1 MAFTYPVSLDLA
13 KKKCLVVGGGNVAE
27 RKVLSLLEQEAL
39 VEIISP
45 QLTKNLQMLYQQQKV
60 LWHPACYQTA
70 FLNGAFLVIAAT
82 NQPEVNAQ
90 VASDCQALGL
100 LVNVIDHKEAGNFI
114 VNAHFSQGDLQ
125 IAVSTGGISPALARQ
140 IKEQLADEFGPEYK
154 AMLKIVKEARQEAL
168 LTITDADK
176 RRAFLLSLAQMNL
189 IEQLKQTSQED
200 VQKRVRKCLS
210 SYWD

>member
-60 LWHPACYQTA
+60 LWQPACYQTA

-168 LTITDADK
+168 VTITDADK

-200 VQKRVRKCLS
+200 VQKRVRNCLS

>member
-1 MAFTYPVSLDLA
+1 M
-13 KKKCLVVGGGNVAE
+13 GGGKVAE
-27 RKVLSLLEQEAL
+27 RKVLSLLEQKAL

-45 QLTKNLQMLYQQQKV
+45 QLTAALQALCQQQKV
-60 LWHPACYQTA
+60 LWQPVSYQAA
-70 FLNGAFLVIAAT
+70 FLKGAFLVIAAT

-90 VASDCQALGL
+90 VAVDCQALGI
-100 LVNVIDHKEAGNFI
+100 LVNVIDQKEAGNFI

-140 IKEQLADEFGPEYK
+140 IKEQLADDFGPEYK
-154 AMLKIVKEARQEAL
+154 AMLEIVKEARQEAL